1 MQKGA
6 NIVGR
11 IGLEPTEP
19 EGTGFTIRPATNY
32 GLPTHMRAIAD
43 SHYSFFHADIEICAP
58 VITKISSILTP
69 STDANTTKLSMVGNA
84 VPCCH
89 L

>member
-1 MQKGA
+1 MLHMGF
-6 NIVGR
+6 
-11 IGLEPTEP
+11 EPTTYRLK
-19 EGTGFTIRPATNY
+19 TGYSTIE
-32 GLPTHMRAIAD
+32 LMELIMRAITD
-43 SHYSFFHADIEICAP
+43 SHYSFFHADIEICSP

-69 STDANTTKLSMVGNA
+69 NTDANTTKLSIVGNA